1 MITDALTSSP
11 YLYLL
16 IPVTFLIGSI
26 PFGIIFTRKSGI
38 DIRQR
43 GSGNVGATN
52 VLRNAGKLPA
62 ILTLLA
68 DIAKGAI
75 PVLLC
80 GYIFA
85 DTDQA
90 TGEIFKAVTGL
101 TAVLGHMFSVFLSF
115 KGGKGVATGFGVLA
129 IYNPL
134 NAFVTLLVW
143 IAVVAVTKHV
153 SLGAIIAMAVLPFF
167 FIVQKASTVS
177 IVFAISLAA
186 LIIFKHISNIK
197 HLIAGTE
204 ARLGEKDDQK
214 S

>member
-38 DIRQR
+38 DIRQT
-43 GSGNVGATN
+43 GSGNIGATN

-80 GYIFA
+80 GYVFA

-90 TGEIFKAVTGL
+90 TVEILKAVTGI

-115 KGGKGVATGFGVLA
+115 RGGKGVATGFGVLA

-134 NAFVTLLVW
+134 NAVVTLLIW
-143 IAVVAVTKHV
+143 IAVVAITKHV
-153 SLGAIIAMAVLPFF
+153 SLGAIISMAVLPFF

-186 LIIFKHISNIK
+186 LIIFKHSSNIK

-204 ARLGEKDDQK
+204 ASFGEKDDQK
-214 S
+214 N

>member
-38 DIRQR
+38 DIRQT
-43 GSGNVGATN
+43 GSRNIGATN

-90 TGEIFKAVTGL
+90 TGEIFKAVIGL
-101 TAVLGHMFSVFLSF
+101 TAVLGHTFSVFLSF

-134 NAFVTLLVW
+134 NAAITLLIW
-143 IAVVAVTKHV
+143 ITVVAVTKHV
-153 SLGAIIAMAVLPFF
+153 SLGAIIAMAVLPIV

-186 LIIFKHISNIK
+186 LIIFKHSSNIK

-204 ARLGEKDDQK
+204 ASLGEKDDK
-214 S
+214 KN

>member
-38 DIRQR
+38 DIRQT
-43 GSGNVGATN
+43 GSGNIGATN

-80 GYIFA
+80 GYVFA

-90 TGEIFKAVTGL
+90 TVEILKAVTGI

-115 KGGKGVATGFGVLA
+115 RGGKGVATGFGVLA

-134 NAFVTLLVW
+134 NAVVTLLIW
-143 IAVVAVTKHV
+143 IAVVAITRHV
-153 SLGAIIAMAVLPFF
+153 SLGAIISMAVLPFF

-186 LIIFKHISNIK
+186 LIIFKHSSNIK

-204 ARLGEKDDQK
+204 ASFGEKDDQK
-214 S
+214 N